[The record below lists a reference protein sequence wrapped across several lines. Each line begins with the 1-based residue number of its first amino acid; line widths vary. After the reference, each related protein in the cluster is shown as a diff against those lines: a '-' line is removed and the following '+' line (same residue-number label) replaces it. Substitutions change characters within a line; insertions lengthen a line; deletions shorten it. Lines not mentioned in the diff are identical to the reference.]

1 MRIPS
6 PTCWFVVPIT
16 GAPIFERRIPL
27 KVTLGRFE
35 AIASIA
41 LAVWVALGFS
51 PVHGEPLSSTPAGLE
66 AGDHARWMG
75 ISTVVGAVWI
85 PNGATVAT
93 ILESSASSLWK
104 GALLDLVDHSC
115 GGAATPFDTLWTEP
129 ATEGG
134 AVDLGR
140 IGGVGAAVPSRNSS
154 AAFLATPAGGAE
166 ASVWKRYPRSGDSR

>member
-1 MRIPS
+1 M
-6 PTCWFVVPIT
+6 
-16 GAPIFERRIPL
+16 
-27 KVTLGRFE
+27 KVTMVLVE
-35 AIASIA
+35 SIAIA
-41 LAVWVALGFS
+41 VWSVVGIL

-85 PNGATVAT
+85 PNGTTVAT

-140 IGGVGAAVPSRNSS
+140 IGGLGTAVPSRSSS

-166 ASVWKRYPRSGDSR
+166 ASVWKRYPFSGDSR